1 MIRKLSLLIVCLLA
15 GIQLAT
21 AQTSKVTGVVIS
33 EEDDLPVV
41 GASVLIVGTHTGTV
55 TDANGHF
62 VLTDLPPTAK
72 KIRISFIGLTTYEG
86 EIKPTMTVIMKSDA
100 QLMDEVVIVGYGT
113 GKKLGSVV
121 GSVSTVSNKA
131 LEAKPTMNFAD
142 ALQGQVAG
150 MQVFTSSGE
159 PTASSSMR
167 VRGYTSL
174 NAGTA
179 PLYILDG
186 APVSSDVFTSLNPND
201 IENVTV
207 LKDASSTSI
216 YGARAANGVVYI
228 TTKKGKTSEKAN
240 ITIRGQYGISQLPD
254 FKKDMMNAQ
263 EFIQFKLMCDPSLA
277 TNAQFM
283 ADKAR
288 IEKYGLSMDWA
299 DYVLRNNTPT
309 YSVDANISGAT
320 GSTNYYVSA
329 GHFDQE
335 GTSYQS
341 GMTRENF
348 RVNLNTKLNNWLKFG
363 VNSAISYQDYA
374 TTLGIRDNNE
384 GAWVN
389 SPLILARTG
398 RPIDFPYEIIE
409 NEDGNWSRGDDLL
422 LLPGTGY
429 TNPMKIFQNSSIK
442 NERILGN
449 LNTFVEITPLKGLTL
464 KAAQAFEGY
473 IYKYRGVNEPWED
486 NEFNGDVAE
495 QFQRGSNWTFTN
507 TAEYKHTFQGK
518 HFMTL
523 LAGQESIMHN
533 ADGFSASGRG
543 IEDKRLTQLSAVS
556 SATAKVN
563 GARSQY
569 VFNSYFFRGEYN
581 YDEKYYFDA
590 SYRRDGSSRFSKD
603 HRWASF
609 YSVGAMYNIKNEA
622 FLSDVEWLN
631 DLRLKVSY
639 GTTGNSEI
647 GNYASLGM
655 VAGGSSYNYN
665 NQSGWVIG
673 TVGNSDL
680 TWETLKNFSAGI
692 STRIFDRLDFSVEYY
707 QKKTVDML
715 MNVPF
720 SMTTGHTTGMGN
732 VGTLL
737 NTGVDLN
744 MNLEVLN
751 TSAFRW
757 NIYANFNYNKT
768 KIQSLFNGL
777 DELAFPQY
785 GLKYQVGHDPNEYFS
800 VLCAGVDPRDG
811 EMMYYDLNG
820 NKTKTFSMDHM
831 QFTGKKMFAPCSGGF
846 GTSLSWKGISM
857 MVDFSWIGE
866 RYLINN
872 DRFFTENPTNSNMV
886 NMNKNMLHIWQKPGD
901 ITNVPRYGV
910 ASENLLR
917 TNYFLEN
924 AAFVRL
930 KNVTLSYDLP
940 KKILKKTKI
949 IEGVRVFTTGRNL
962 LTFTPFTGI
971 DPEVDSNLSLG
982 DYPNSRQYTL
992 GLEVKF

>member
-21 AQTSKVTGVVIS
+21 AQTSKVIGVVIS

-55 TDANGHF
+55 TDANGNF

-86 EIKPTMTVIMKSDA
+86 EIKPTMTVIMKSDS

-277 TNAQFM
+277 TNAQFQ

-299 DYVLRNNTPT
+299 DYVLRDNTPT
-309 YSVDANISGAT
+309 YSVDANISGAS

-409 NEDGNWSRGDDLL
+409 NEDGSWSRGDDLL

-449 LNTFVEITPLKGLTL
+449 LNTYVEITPLKGLTL

-473 IYKYRGVNEPWED
+473 IYKYRGVNYPWED

-507 TAEYKHTFQGK
+507 TAEYKHTFRGK

-533 ADGFSASGRG
+533 SDGFSASGRG

-556 SATAKVN
+556 SATARVN

-622 FLSDVEWLN
+622 FLSEVEWLN

-680 TWETLKNFSAGI
+680 TWETLKNFSAGV
-692 STRIFDRLDFSVEYY
+692 STRVFDRLDFSVEYY
-707 QKKTVDML
+707 KKKTVDML

-757 NIYANFNYNKT
+757 NVYANFNYNKT

>member
-1 MIRKLSLLIVCLLA
+1 MIRKFMLLIACLLTS
-15 GIQLAT
+15 INVVT

-41 GASVLIVGTHTGTV
+41 GASVLLVGTSIGTI
-55 TDANGHF
+55 TDANGNF
-62 VLTDLPPTAK
+62 VLSDIPVSAK
-72 KIRISFIGLTTYEG
+72 KIRISFIGMATYEG
-86 EIKPTMTVIMKSDA
+86 EIKPNMKVIMKSDS
-100 QLMDEVVIVGYGT
+100 QLVDEVVIVGYGT

-174 NAGTA
+174 NAGTS

-277 TNAQFM
+277 TNPQFM

-299 DYVLRNNTPT
+299 DYVLRDNTPT
-309 YSVDANISGAT
+309 YSVDANISGAS
-320 GSTNYYVSA
+320 GSTNYYISA

-341 GMTRENF
+341 GVTRENF

-374 TTLGIRDNNE
+374 TTLGVRDNNE

-398 RPIDFPYEIIE
+398 SPIDFPYEIIE
-409 NEDGNWSRGDDLL
+409 NEDGTWSRGEDLL

-442 NERILGN
+442 NERIMGN
-449 LNTFVEITPLKGLTL
+449 LNTFIEITPFKGLTL
-464 KAAQAFEGY
+464 KGAQAFEGY
-473 IYKYRGVNEPWED
+473 IYKYRGVNYPWED

-507 TAEYKHTFQGK
+507 TAEYKHTFKGK

-533 ADGFSASGRG
+533 SDGFSASGKG
-543 IEDKRLTQLSAVS
+543 IEDSRLTQLSAVS

-563 GARSQY
+563 GARSEY
-569 VFNSYFFRGEYN
+569 VFNSFFFRGEYN
-581 YDEKYYFDA
+581 YDEKYYLDA
-590 SYRRDGSSRFSKD
+590 SYRRDGSSRFSED

-609 YSVGAMYNIKNEA
+609 YSIGAMYNIKNEA
-622 FLSDVEWLN
+622 FLNDVEWLN
-631 DLRLKVSY
+631 DLRLKISY

-655 VAGGSSYNYN
+655 VAGGGSYNYN

-680 TWETLKNFSAGI
+680 TWETLKNFSAGV
-692 STRIFDRLDFSVEYY
+692 STKVFDRLDFSVEYY

-720 SMTTGHTTGMGN
+720 SMTTGHSTGMGN

-751 TSAFRW
+751 TNNLRW
-757 NIYANFNYNKT
+757 NVYANFNYNKT

-811 EMMYYDLNG
+811 ALMYYDLNG
-820 NKTKTFSMDHM
+820 NKTKTFTMDNM

-846 GTSLSWKGISM
+846 GTSVSWKGLSAMI
-857 MVDFSWIGE
+857 DFSWIGE

-886 NMNKNMLHIWQKPGD
+886 NMNKRMLTMWQKPGD
-901 ITNVPRYGV
+901 ITDVPRYGV

-930 KNVTLSYDLP
+930 KNVTISYELP
-940 KKILKKTKI
+940 KSILKKTKI
-949 IEGVRVFTTGRNL
+949 VEGVRIFTTGRNL
-962 LTFTPFTGI
+962 LTFTQFSGI
-971 DPEVDSNLSLG
+971 DPEIDSNLALG

>member
-1 MIRKLSLLIVCLLA
+1 MIRKFMLLIACLLTS
-15 GIQLAT
+15 INVVT

-41 GASVLIVGTHTGTV
+41 GASVLLVGTSIGTI
-55 TDANGHF
+55 TDANGNF
-62 VLTDLPPTAK
+62 VLSDIPVSAK
-72 KIRISFIGLTTYEG
+72 KIRISFIGMATYEG
-86 EIKPTMTVIMKSDA
+86 EIKPNMKVIMKSDS
-100 QLMDEVVIVGYGT
+100 QLVDEVVIVGYGT

-174 NAGTA
+174 NAGTS

-277 TNAQFM
+277 TNPQFM

-299 DYVLRNNTPT
+299 DYVLRDNTPT
-309 YSVDANISGAT
+309 YSVDANISGAS
-320 GSTNYYVSA
+320 GSTNYYISA

-341 GMTRENF
+341 GVTRENF

-374 TTLGIRDNNE
+374 TTLGVRDNNE

-409 NEDGNWSRGDDLL
+409 NEDGTWSRGEDLL

-442 NERILGN
+442 NERIMGN
-449 LNTFVEITPLKGLTL
+449 LNTFIEITPFKGLTL
-464 KAAQAFEGY
+464 KGAQAFEGY
-473 IYKYRGVNEPWED
+473 IYKYRGVNYPWED

-507 TAEYKHTFQGK
+507 TAEYKHTFKGK

-533 ADGFSASGRG
+533 SDGFSASGKG
-543 IEDKRLTQLSAVS
+543 IEDSRLTQLSAVS

-563 GARSQY
+563 GARSEY
-569 VFNSYFFRGEYN
+569 VFNSFFFRGEYN
-581 YDEKYYFDA
+581 YDEKYYLDA
-590 SYRRDGSSRFSKD
+590 SYRRDGSSRFSED

-609 YSVGAMYNIKNEA
+609 YSIGAMYNIKNEA
-622 FLSDVEWLN
+622 FLNDVEWLN
-631 DLRLKVSY
+631 DLRLKISY

-655 VAGGSSYNYN
+655 VAGGGSYNYN

-680 TWETLKNFSAGI
+680 TWETLKNFSAGV
-692 STRIFDRLDFSVEYY
+692 STKVFDRLDFSVEYY

-720 SMTTGHTTGMGN
+720 SMTTGHSTGMGN

-751 TSAFRW
+751 THNRRW
-757 NIYANFNYNKT
+757 NVAAN
-768 KIQSLFNGL
+768 
-777 DELAFPQY
+777 
-785 GLKYQVGHDPNEYFS
+785 
-800 VLCAGVDPRDG
+800 
-811 EMMYYDLNG
+811 
-820 NKTKTFSMDHM
+820 
-831 QFTGKKMFAPCSGGF
+831 
-846 GTSLSWKGISM
+846 
-857 MVDFSWIGE
+857 
-866 RYLINN
+866 
-872 DRFFTENPTNSNMV
+872 
-886 NMNKNMLHIWQKPGD
+886 
-901 ITNVPRYGV
+901 
-910 ASENLLR
+910 
-917 TNYFLEN
+917 
-924 AAFVRL
+924 
-930 KNVTLSYDLP
+930 
-940 KKILKKTKI
+940 
-949 IEGVRVFTTGRNL
+949 
-962 LTFTPFTGI
+962 
-971 DPEVDSNLSLG
+971 
-982 DYPNSRQYTL
+982 
-992 GLEVKF
+992 VK

>member
-55 TDANGHF
+55 TDANGNF

-240 ITIRGQYGISQLPD
+240 VTIRGQYGISQLPD

-277 TNAQFM
+277 TNTQFM

-309 YSVDANISGAT
+309 YSVDANISGSS

-348 RVNLNTKLNNWLKFG
+348 RINLNTKLNDWLKFG

-409 NEDGNWSRGDDLL
+409 NEDGSWSRGDDLL

-507 TAEYKHTFQGK
+507 TAEYKHTFKGK
-518 HFMTL
+518 HFITL

-563 GARSQY
+563 GARSEY

-622 FLSDVEWLN
+622 FLSEVEWLD

-655 VAGGSSYNYN
+655 VAGGGSYNYN

-680 TWETLKNFSAGI
+680 TWETLKNFSAGV
-692 STRIFDRLDFSVEYY
+692 STRIFNRLDFSVEYY

-886 NMNKNMLHIWQKPGD
+886 NMNKRMLHIWQKPGD
-901 ITNVPRYGV
+901 ITDVPRYGV

-930 KNVTLSYDLP
+930 KNVTLSYELP

>member
-55 TDANGHF
+55 TDANGNF

-86 EIKPTMTVIMKSDA
+86 EIKPTMTVIMKSDS

-228 TTKKGKTSEKAN
+228 TTKKGKASEKAN

-277 TNAQFM
+277 TNAQFQ

-299 DYVLRNNTPT
+299 DYVLRDNTPT
-309 YSVDANISGAT
+309 YSVDANISGAS

-409 NEDGNWSRGDDLL
+409 NEDGSWSRGDDLL

-449 LNTFVEITPLKGLTL
+449 LNTYVEITPLKGLTL

-622 FLSDVEWLN
+622 FLSDVEWLD

-680 TWETLKNFSAGI
+680 TWETLKNFSAGV
-692 STRIFDRLDFSVEYY
+692 STRVFDRLDFSVEYY

-811 EMMYYDLNG
+811 EMVYYDLSG

-886 NMNKNMLHIWQKPGD
+886 NMNKNMLNMWQKPGD

-940 KKILKKTKI
+940 KKLLKKTKI
-949 IEGVRVFTTGRNL
+949 VEGVRVFTTGRNL
-962 LTFTPFTGI
+962 LTFTQFSGI
-971 DPEVDSNLSLG
+971 DPEVDSNIALG

>member
-55 TDANGHF
+55 TDANGNF

-86 EIKPTMTVIMKSDA
+86 EIKPTMTVIMKSDS

-277 TNAQFM
+277 TNAQFQ

-299 DYVLRNNTPT
+299 DYVLRDNTPT
-309 YSVDANISGAT
+309 YSVDANISGAS

-409 NEDGNWSRGDDLL
+409 NEDGSWSRGDDLL

-449 LNTFVEITPLKGLTL
+449 LNTYVEITPLKGLTL

-473 IYKYRGVNEPWED
+473 IYKYRGVNYPWED

-507 TAEYKHTFQGK
+507 TAEYKHTFRGK

-533 ADGFSASGRG
+533 SDGFSAAGRG

-556 SATAKVN
+556 SATARVN

-622 FLSDVEWLN
+622 FLSEVEWLN

-680 TWETLKNFSAGI
+680 TWETLKNFSAGV
-692 STRIFDRLDFSVEYY
+692 STRVFDRLDFSVEYY

-757 NIYANFNYNKT
+757 NVYANFNYNKT

>member
-55 TDANGHF
+55 TDANGNF

-86 EIKPTMTVIMKSDA
+86 EIKPTMTVIMKSDS

-228 TTKKGKTSEKAN
+228 TTKKGKASEKAN

-277 TNAQFM
+277 TNAQFQ

-299 DYVLRNNTPT
+299 DYVLRDNTPT
-309 YSVDANISGAT
+309 YSVDANISGAS

-409 NEDGNWSRGDDLL
+409 NEDGSWSRGDDLL

-449 LNTFVEITPLKGLTL
+449 LNTYVEITPLKGLTL

-622 FLSDVEWLN
+622 FLSDVEWLD

-680 TWETLKNFSAGI
+680 TWETLKNFSAGV
-692 STRIFDRLDFSVEYY
+692 STRVFDRLDFSVEYY

-811 EMMYYDLNG
+811 EMVYYDLSG

-886 NMNKNMLHIWQKPGD
+886 NMNKNMLNMWQKPGD
-901 ITNVPRYGV
+901 ITHVPRYGV

-940 KKILKKTKI
+940 KKLLKKTKI
-949 IEGVRVFTTGRNL
+949 VEGVRVFTTGRNL
-962 LTFTPFTGI
+962 LTFTKFSGI
-971 DPEVDSNLSLG
+971 DPEVDSNIALG

>member
-1 MIRKLSLLIVCLLA
+1 MIRKFMLLIACLLTS
-15 GIQLAT
+15 INVVT

-41 GASVLIVGTHTGTV
+41 GASVLLVGTSIGTI
-55 TDANGHF
+55 TDANGNF
-62 VLTDLPPTAK
+62 VLSDIPVSAK
-72 KIRISFIGLTTYEG
+72 KIRISFIGMATYEG
-86 EIKPTMTVIMKSDA
+86 EIKPNMKVIMKSDS
-100 QLMDEVVIVGYGT
+100 QLVDEVVIVGYGT

-174 NAGTA
+174 NAGTS

-277 TNAQFM
+277 TNPQFM

-299 DYVLRNNTPT
+299 DYVLRDNTPT
-309 YSVDANISGAT
+309 YSVDANISGAS
-320 GSTNYYVSA
+320 GSTNYYISA

-341 GMTRENF
+341 GVTRENF

-374 TTLGIRDNNE
+374 TTLGVRDNNE

-409 NEDGNWSRGDDLL
+409 NEDGTWSRGEDLL

-442 NERILGN
+442 NERIMGN
-449 LNTFVEITPLKGLTL
+449 LNTFIEITPFKGLTL
-464 KAAQAFEGY
+464 KGAQAFEGY
-473 IYKYRGVNEPWED
+473 IYKYRGVNYPWED

-507 TAEYKHTFQGK
+507 TAEYKHTFKGK

-533 ADGFSASGRG
+533 SDGFSASGKG
-543 IEDKRLTQLSAVS
+543 IEDSRLTQLSAVS

-563 GARSQY
+563 GARS
-569 VFNSYFFRGEYN
+569 E
-581 YDEKYYFDA
+581 
-590 SYRRDGSSRFSKD
+590 
-603 HRWASF
+603 
-609 YSVGAMYNIKNEA
+609 
-622 FLSDVEWLN
+622 
-631 DLRLKVSY
+631 
-639 GTTGNSEI
+639 
-647 GNYASLGM
+647 
-655 VAGGSSYNYN
+655 
-665 NQSGWVIG
+665 
-673 TVGNSDL
+673 
-680 TWETLKNFSAGI
+680 
-692 STRIFDRLDFSVEYY
+692 
-707 QKKTVDML
+707 
-715 MNVPF
+715 
-720 SMTTGHTTGMGN
+720 
-732 VGTLL
+732 
-737 NTGVDLN
+737 
-744 MNLEVLN
+744 
-751 TSAFRW
+751 
-757 NIYANFNYNKT
+757 
-768 KIQSLFNGL
+768 
-777 DELAFPQY
+777 
-785 GLKYQVGHDPNEYFS
+785 
-800 VLCAGVDPRDG
+800 
-811 EMMYYDLNG
+811 
-820 NKTKTFSMDHM
+820 
-831 QFTGKKMFAPCSGGF
+831 
-846 GTSLSWKGISM
+846 
-857 MVDFSWIGE
+857 
-866 RYLINN
+866 
-872 DRFFTENPTNSNMV
+872 
-886 NMNKNMLHIWQKPGD
+886 
-901 ITNVPRYGV
+901 
-910 ASENLLR
+910 
-917 TNYFLEN
+917 
-924 AAFVRL
+924 
-930 KNVTLSYDLP
+930 
-940 KKILKKTKI
+940 
-949 IEGVRVFTTGRNL
+949 
-962 LTFTPFTGI
+962 
-971 DPEVDSNLSLG
+971 
-982 DYPNSRQYTL
+982 
-992 GLEVKF
+992 

>member
-41 GASVLIVGTHTGTV
+41 GASVLIVGTLTGTV
-55 TDANGHF
+55 TDANGNF

-86 EIKPTMTVIMKSDA
+86 EIKPTMTVIMKSDS

-277 TNAQFM
+277 TNAQFQ

-299 DYVLRNNTPT
+299 DYVLRDNTPT
-309 YSVDANISGAT
+309 YSVDANISGAS

-409 NEDGNWSRGDDLL
+409 NEDGSWSRGDDLL

-449 LNTFVEITPLKGLTL
+449 LNTYVEITPLKGLTL

-473 IYKYRGVNEPWED
+473 IYKYRGVNYPWED

-507 TAEYKHTFQGK
+507 TAEYKHTFRGK

-533 ADGFSASGRG
+533 ADGFSAAGRG

-556 SATAKVN
+556 SATARVN

-622 FLSDVEWLN
+622 FLSEVEWLN

-680 TWETLKNFSAGI
+680 TWETLKNFSAGV
-692 STRIFDRLDFSVEYY
+692 STRVFDRLDFSVEYY

-757 NIYANFNYNKT
+757 NVYANFNYNKT

-785 GLKYQVGHDPNEYFS
+785 GLKYQVDHDPNEYFS

>member
-55 TDANGHF
+55 TDANGNF

-240 ITIRGQYGISQLPD
+240 VTIRGQYGISQLPD

-277 TNAQFM
+277 TNTQFM

-309 YSVDANISGAT
+309 YSVDANISGAS

-348 RVNLNTKLNNWLKFG
+348 RINLNTKLNDWLKFG

-409 NEDGNWSRGDDLL
+409 NEDGSWSRGDDLL

-507 TAEYKHTFQGK
+507 TAEYKHTFKGK

-563 GARSQY
+563 GARSEY

-622 FLSDVEWLN
+622 FLSEVEWLD

-655 VAGGSSYNYN
+655 VAGGGSYNYN

-680 TWETLKNFSAGI
+680 TWETLKNFSAGV
-692 STRIFDRLDFSVEYY
+692 STRIFNRLDFSVEYY

-886 NMNKNMLHIWQKPGD
+886 NMNKRMLHIWQKPGD
-901 ITNVPRYGV
+901 ITDVPRYGV

-930 KNVTLSYDLP
+930 KNVTLSYELP

>member
-1 MIRKLSLLIVCLLA
+1 MIRKFMLLIACLLTS
-15 GIQLAT
+15 INVVT

-41 GASVLIVGTHTGTV
+41 GASVLLVGTSIGTI
-55 TDANGHF
+55 TDANGNF
-62 VLTDLPPTAK
+62 VLSDIPVSAK
-72 KIRISFIGLTTYEG
+72 KIRISFIGMATYEG
-86 EIKPTMTVIMKSDA
+86 EIKPNMKVNMKSDS
-100 QLMDEVVIVGYGT
+100 QLVDADVIVGYGT

-174 NAGTA
+174 NAGTS

-277 TNAQFM
+277 TNPQFM

-299 DYVLRNNTPT
+299 DYVLRDNTPT
-309 YSVDANISGAT
+309 YSVDANISGAS
-320 GSTNYYVSA
+320 GSTNYYISA

-341 GMTRENF
+341 GVTRENF

-374 TTLGIRDNNE
+374 TTLGVRDNNE

-409 NEDGNWSRGDDLL
+409 NEDGTWSRGEDLL

-442 NERILGN
+442 NERIMGN
-449 LNTFVEITPLKGLTL
+449 LNTFIEITPFKGLTL
-464 KAAQAFEGY
+464 KGAQAFEGY
-473 IYKYRGVNEPWED
+473 IYKYRGVNYPWED

-507 TAEYKHTFQGK
+507 TAEYKHTFKGK

-533 ADGFSASGRG
+533 SDGFSASGKG
-543 IEDKRLTQLSAVS
+543 IEDSRLTQLSAVS

-563 GARSQY
+563 GARSEY
-569 VFNSYFFRGEYN
+569 VFNSFFFRGEYN
-581 YDEKYYFDA
+581 YDEKYYLDA
-590 SYRRDGSSRFSKD
+590 SYRRDGSSRFSED

-609 YSVGAMYNIKNEA
+609 YSIGAMYNIKNEA
-622 FLSDVEWLN
+622 FLNDVEWLN
-631 DLRLKVSY
+631 DLRLKISY

-655 VAGGSSYNYN
+655 VAGGGSYNYN

-680 TWETLKNFSAGI
+680 TWETLQNFSAGV
-692 STRIFDRLDFSVEYY
+692 STKVFDRLDFRVEYY

-720 SMTTGHTTGMGN
+720 SMTTGHSTGMGN

-751 TSAFRW
+751 INNLRW
-757 NIYANFNYNKT
+757 NVYANFNYNKT

-811 EMMYYDLNG
+811 ALMYYDLNG
-820 NKTKTFSMDHM
+820 NKTKTFTMDNM

-846 GTSLSWKGISM
+846 GTSVSWKGLSAMI
-857 MVDFSWIGE
+857 DFSWIGE

-886 NMNKNMLHIWQKPGD
+886 NMNKRMLTMWQKPGD
-901 ITNVPRYGV
+901 ITDVPRYGV

-930 KNVTLSYDLP
+930 KNVTISYELP
-940 KKILKKTKI
+940 KSILKKTKI
-949 IEGVRVFTTGRNL
+949 VEGVRIFTTGRNL
-962 LTFTPFTGI
+962 LTFTQFSGI
-971 DPEVDSNLSLG
+971 DPEIDSNLALG

>member
-55 TDANGHF
+55 TDANGNF

-86 EIKPTMTVIMKSDA
+86 EIKPTMTVIMKSDS

-277 TNAQFM
+277 TNAQFQ

-299 DYVLRNNTPT
+299 DYVLRDNTPT
-309 YSVDANISGAT
+309 YSVDANISGAS

-409 NEDGNWSRGDDLL
+409 NEDGSWSRGDDLL

-449 LNTFVEITPLKGLTL
+449 LNTYVEITPLKGLTL

-473 IYKYRGVNEPWED
+473 IYKYRGVNYPWED

-507 TAEYKHTFQGK
+507 TAEYKHTFRGK

-556 SATAKVN
+556 SATARVN

-622 FLSDVEWLN
+622 FLSEVEWLN

-680 TWETLKNFSAGI
+680 TWETLKNFSAGV
-692 STRIFDRLDFSVEYY
+692 STRVFDRLDFSVEYY

-757 NIYANFNYNKT
+757 NVYANFNYNKT

-785 GLKYQVGHDPNEYFS
+785 GLKYQVDHDPNEYFS

>member
-55 TDANGHF
+55 TDANGNF

-86 EIKPTMTVIMKSDA
+86 EIKPTMTVIMKSDS

-277 TNAQFM
+277 TNTQFQ

-299 DYVLRNNTPT
+299 DYVLRDNTPT
-309 YSVDANISGAT
+309 YSVDANISGAS

-409 NEDGNWSRGDDLL
+409 NEDGSWSRGDDLL

-449 LNTFVEITPLKGLTL
+449 LNTYVEITPLKGLTL

-473 IYKYRGVNEPWED
+473 IYKYRGVNYPWED

-507 TAEYKHTFQGK
+507 TAEYKHTFRGK

-533 ADGFSASGRG
+533 SDGFSASGRG

-556 SATAKVN
+556 SATARVN

-622 FLSDVEWLN
+622 FLSELEWLN

-680 TWETLKNFSAGI
+680 TWETLKNFSAGV
-692 STRIFDRLDFSVEYY
+692 STRVFDRLDFSVEYY

-757 NIYANFNYNKT
+757 NVYANFNYNKT

>member
-1 MIRKLSLLIVCLLA
+1 MIRKFMLLIACLLTS
-15 GIQLAT
+15 INVVT

-41 GASVLIVGTHTGTV
+41 GASVLLVGTSIGTI
-55 TDANGHF
+55 TDANGNF
-62 VLTDLPPTAK
+62 VLSDIPVSAK
-72 KIRISFIGLTTYEG
+72 KIRISFIGMATYEG
-86 EIKPTMTVIMKSDA
+86 EIKPNMKVIMKSDS
-100 QLMDEVVIVGYGT
+100 QLVDEVVIVGYGT

-174 NAGTA
+174 NAGTS

-277 TNAQFM
+277 TNPQFM

-299 DYVLRNNTPT
+299 DYVLRGNTPT
-309 YSVDANISGAT
+309 YSVDANISGAS
-320 GSTNYYVSA
+320 GSTNYYISA

-341 GMTRENF
+341 GVTRENF

-374 TTLGIRDNNE
+374 TTLGVRDNNE

-409 NEDGNWSRGDDLL
+409 NEDGTWSRGEDLL

-442 NERILGN
+442 NERIMGN
-449 LNTFVEITPLKGLTL
+449 LNTFIEITPFKGLTL
-464 KAAQAFEGY
+464 KGAQAFEGY
-473 IYKYRGVNEPWED
+473 IYKYRGVNYPWED

-507 TAEYKHTFQGK
+507 TAEYKHTFKGK

-533 ADGFSASGRG
+533 SDGFSASGKG
-543 IEDKRLTQLSAVS
+543 IEDSRLTQLSAVS

-563 GARSQY
+563 GARSEY
-569 VFNSYFFRGEYN
+569 VFNSFFFRGEYN
-581 YDEKYYFDA
+581 YDEKYYLDA
-590 SYRRDGSSRFSKD
+590 SYRRDGSSRFSED

-609 YSVGAMYNIKNEA
+609 YSIGAMYNIKNEA
-622 FLSDVEWLN
+622 FLNDVEWLN
-631 DLRLKVSY
+631 DLRLKISY

-655 VAGGSSYNYN
+655 VAGGGSYNYN

-680 TWETLKNFSAGI
+680 TWETLKNFSAGV
-692 STRIFDRLDFSVEYY
+692 STKVFDRLDFR
-707 QKKTVDML
+707 K
-715 MNVPF
+715 
-720 SMTTGHTTGMGN
+720 
-732 VGTLL
+732 
-737 NTGVDLN
+737 
-744 MNLEVLN
+744 
-751 TSAFRW
+751 R
-757 NIYANFNYNKT
+757 
-768 KIQSLFNGL
+768 
-777 DELAFPQY
+777 
-785 GLKYQVGHDPNEYFS
+785 
-800 VLCAGVDPRDG
+800 R
-811 EMMYYDLNG
+811 
-820 NKTKTFSMDHM
+820 
-831 QFTGKKMFAPCSGGF
+831 
-846 GTSLSWKGISM
+846 
-857 MVDFSWIGE
+857 
-866 RYLINN
+866 
-872 DRFFTENPTNSNMV
+872 
-886 NMNKNMLHIWQKPGD
+886 
-901 ITNVPRYGV
+901 
-910 ASENLLR
+910 
-917 TNYFLEN
+917 
-924 AAFVRL
+924 
-930 KNVTLSYDLP
+930 
-940 KKILKKTKI
+940 
-949 IEGVRVFTTGRNL
+949 
-962 LTFTPFTGI
+962 
-971 DPEVDSNLSLG
+971 
-982 DYPNSRQYTL
+982 
-992 GLEVKF
+992 